1 MGNGQRA
8 LAQTALMMV
17 GASEIGGSRLTLDE
31 LSPDSLTPRLPKRPR
46 TCSGDAL
53 GTHHDGRHRR
63 PPRQSDGR
71 LGEHFHFHTTRLK
84 GFSSTETLHLEAF
97 WNAGNHCTESGNV
110 RKGGWSGSFP
120 YRFLETPRFLRETGG
135 LGKSPGPALLW
146 ESRHY
151 QMRMH
156 YIGGRVLRDFYTTA
170 VNAAGG
176 GSKGWGPSR
185 GRGHDAGGF
194 LPAIRML
201 VVVPFGPFWSIRIAL
216 EIWGEGLRFWTAEG
230 RARTKESWK
239 FQNAT
244 GREIYSPACESKAD
258 FSAARSNATG
268 RRYPDTTLSP
278 NPEMPRTRKST
289 LRQKSHDTTHKLGWG
304 VSSGPVEIRNF
315 QKFGVRRRLETAS
328 FQAATPT
335 L

>member
-1 MGNGQRA
+1 M
-8 LAQTALMMV
+8 
-17 GASEIGGSRLTLDE
+17 
-31 LSPDSLTPRLPKRPR
+31 
-46 TCSGDAL
+46 
-53 GTHHDGRHRR
+53 
-63 PPRQSDGR
+63 
-71 LGEHFHFHTTRLK
+71 
-84 GFSSTETLHLEAF
+84 EAF
-97 WNAGNHCTESGNV
+97 WNLPDRGQLLPKRETML
-110 RKGGWSGSFP
+110 WSGSFP
-120 YRFLETPRFLRETGG
+120 YRFLETSRFLRETGR

-176 GSKGWGPSR
+176 EVVLRERRVG
-185 GRGHDAGGF
+185 GRHDAGGF

-201 VVVPFGPFWSIRIAL
+201 VVALFESVWGARIA
-216 EIWGEGLRFWTAEG
+216 EGAAGERLPNQLTEKHAP
-230 RARTKESWK
+230 AKESWK
-239 FQNAT
+239 FQDAT
-244 GREIYSPACESKAD
+244 GREIYSPACESRAD

-268 RRYPDTTLSP
+268 RRLLDTPPPP

-304 VSSGPVEIRNF
+304 VSSGLVKIRNF
-315 QKFGVRRRLETAS
+315 QKFGVRRRLETAPP
-328 FQAATPT
+328 QAAAPT